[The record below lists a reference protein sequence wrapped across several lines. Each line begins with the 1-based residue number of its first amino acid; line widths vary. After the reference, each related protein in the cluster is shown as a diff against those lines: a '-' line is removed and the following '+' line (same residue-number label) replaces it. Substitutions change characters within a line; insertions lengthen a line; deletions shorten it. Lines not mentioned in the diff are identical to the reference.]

1 VTPPWFESGQI
12 EMPGIGTLH
21 VTSKDPDA
29 AAALAQTKEA
39 LAEALK
45 TGHWPD
51 LSAFQ
56 TAKQA
61 RAEAKNAAETAESTR
76 NILAPDGIDTLREAL
91 ALLGDTVEID
101 TISLPDEATAREN
114 LEAASKEL
122 GEAETTNATAQ
133 EIAQTAA
140 ITMATAEKTEELMK
154 TAAETAKIALETLS
168 TQHPPTENLEELS
181 RKAKEA
187 QDTYQTL
194 IDTAPDI
201 AGLKATRNRLKAVH
215 ETASQDTSRLRER
228 IGTLTGRIET
238 RGEEGV
244 EEALA
249 ETREKLTAARET
261 LARVEFEKDVLVRLS
276 ETLNQA
282 QKAARDTYFAPVS
295 AELKPL
301 LETVWNDADLEWSDD
316 DLLPKALV
324 RKGTKEPLDIL
335 SGGTQE
341 QIAFLVRLAFA
352 RLLAKSGRHTPL
364 ILDDALV
371 YSDDDRIEKMFDTLH
386 GAATDLQIIV
396 LSCRQRAFTNL
407 GAPRVSFQPSNT
419 AANLEN

>member
-1 VTPPWFESGQI
+1 
-12 EMPGIGTLH
+12 L
-21 VTSKDPDA
+21 
-29 AAALAQTKEA
+29 
-39 LAEALK
+39 
-45 TGHWPD
+45 
-51 LSAFQ
+51 
-56 TAKQA
+56 
-61 RAEAKNAAETAESTR
+61 
-76 NILAPDGIDTLREAL
+76 
-91 ALLGDTVEID
+91 
-101 TISLPDEATAREN
+101 
-114 LEAASKEL
+114 
-122 GEAETTNATAQ
+122 
-133 EIAQTAA
+133 
-140 ITMATAEKTEELMK
+140 
-154 TAAETAKIALETLS
+154 
-168 TQHPPTENLEELS
+168 
-181 RKAKEA
+181 
-187 QDTYQTL
+187 
-194 IDTAPDI
+194 
-201 AGLKATRNRLKAVH
+201 
-215 ETASQDTSRLRER
+215 
-228 IGTLTGRIET
+228 
-238 RGEEGV
+238 